1 MSKEKD
7 GYNGQGIAWWQKR
20 SWWRK
25 YWWTVIIAV
34 ATVLG
39 SAYTTVNTFENY
51 GEDLK
56 KVQEEIKII
65 EEIQDT
71 LIVYRGQLNTIA
83 EDIEDIEE
91 SVSDIAKHLRG
102 DGE

>member
-1 MSKEKD
+1 M
-7 GYNGQGIAWWQKR
+7 W
-20 SWWRK
+20 
-25 YWWTVIIAV
+25 
-34 ATVLG
+34 
-39 SAYTTVNTFENY
+39 
-51 GEDLK
+51 EDLK